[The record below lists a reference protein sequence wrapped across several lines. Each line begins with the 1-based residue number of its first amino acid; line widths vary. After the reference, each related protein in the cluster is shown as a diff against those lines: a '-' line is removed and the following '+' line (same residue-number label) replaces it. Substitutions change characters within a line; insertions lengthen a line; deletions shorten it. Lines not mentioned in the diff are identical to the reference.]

1 MPYRATSG
9 LHLAAQNGD
18 VAALQRL
25 LSQGAPV
32 DLVSEIRYAAED
44 SDEEV
49 EIQTV
54 EWPPWMCTP
63 LHAMCGAGDERFSNP
78 ADPQWQ
84 RNFRHEHMQCVKLLI
99 AHGADPNAVDNWG
112 RNTLKIAAESGLI
125 PVLETLLKA
134 GAVVHESGGH
144 PVLRFGSWSMLHLTM
159 MNLGPLG
166 MRDKGLEII
175 SLLCKAGAPAD
186 AEHAQYGTTLEY
198 AVWVN
203 HRRLWP
209 FLFRLGVAYP
219 RVSTTG
225 IDARPTY
232 YRHLLCAAPRAS
244 LLEEDRGGGRLEKV
258 RARSSP
264 FPAPFP
270 VGDVYSQ
277 VPAPPSRNRAA
288 HRPILG
294 ARRGLLNTQG
304 H

>member
-1 MPYRATSG
+1 MRRESRRLLSSLSLVVHMPYRATSG

-25 LSQGAPV
+25 LSEGAPV
-32 DLVSEIRYAAED
+32 DLVSEIRYVAED

-49 EIQTV
+49 E

-99 AHGADPNAVDNWG
+99 AHGADPNV
-112 RNTLKIAAESGLI
+112 I
-125 PVLETLLKA
+125 
-134 GAVVHESGGH
+134 
-144 PVLRFGSWSMLHLTM
+144 MLHLTII
-159 MNLGPLG
+159 NLGPLG
-166 MRDKGLEII
+166 MRDKGIEII

-209 FLFRLGVAYP
+209 FFFRLGVAYP
-219 RVSTTG
+219 RPPDSMPDPRITG
-225 IDARPTY
+225 TCY
-232 YRHLLCAAPRAS
+232 APRRAHPYLGKIEAAGGWKKYERAHLRS
-244 LLEEDRGGGRLEKV
+244 LSATFVPK
-258 RARSSP
+258 
-264 FPAPFP
+264 FPHLPAEIVPLIVQFWAH
-270 VGDVYSQ
+270 VGDY
-277 VPAPPSRNRAA
+277 
-288 HRPILG
+288 
-294 ARRGLLNTQG
+294 
-304 H
+304 